1 MVKAGTFYSV
11 LRSVIGGKFDEEQVV
26 KPFSLLFSSQTSV
39 IDFAL
44 AYQVL
49 IMSATNTSLSYG
61 EIGLSIVTMIANFA
75 NFFVLHHKS
84 KATLVYQIQKL
95 DSLVTAV
102 CQIGFLI
109 ILVESISETP
119 NASMC
124 TLGTALTEIAAWH
137 FILSNVFMVT
147 GK

>member
-1 MVKAGTFYSV
+1 
-11 LRSVIGGKFDEEQVV
+11 
-26 KPFSLLFSSQTSV
+26 
-39 IDFAL
+39 
-44 AYQVL
+44 
-49 IMSATNTSLSYG
+49 MSATNTPLSYG
-61 EIGLSIVTMIANFA
+61 GIGLSIVTMIANFA
-75 NFFVLHHKS
+75 NFLVLHQKF

-95 DSLVTAV
+95 DSLVTAI

-109 ILVESISETP
+109 ILSISETP
-119 NASMC
+119 NASLC